1 MSVLQNLLKNGLVWS
16 FVDNVLLKGITF
28 IVTIVLAR
36 ILTPNDF
43 GLLGIITI
51 FISLGNAI
59 IEGGMGNSIVRDNK
73 STSSDYNAVFYG
85 NLMISLILYPILFF
99 TAPFLSKFF
108 NNDII
113 IPLIRVYG
121 LSFIISAFFY
131 IQYSIFLKE
140 MSFKKITAFNIP
152 AVITG
157 AVVGLASAYLGKGV
171 WSLVYMQLATLVF
184 KVLFYWMFSSWTPE
198 LGFSFKV
205 LQKHLNFGYK
215 LMISSIMD
223 AAMREVYSFII
234 GKHFSIKTLGYF
246 NHSKGFRN
254 YPVNLLST
262 VVSSVTFPLLSKIQ
276 DDKEKVGRLYAKI
289 LRSIFFIFT
298 PFMVALIV
306 VAKPLFLLLFTAKWL
321 PAVPYFQ
328 LLAISGT
335 LIPIHVCNL
344 NIFKI
349 FNRTDL
355 FLKLEVIKVI
365 LVCASLA
372 IGYFWGVF
380 GLLYAIIGSS
390 ILGLFVNTY
399 YGKKLIA
406 YGTLDQLS
414 DMFPIVLFA
423 SVSYFLGTYVL
434 LQADSLHIIVQLIV
448 GVVFTLV
455 SYLALAILFKS
466 KSLIEVKGLGELI
479 LKRN

>member
-1 MSVLQNLLKNGLVWS
+1 VSVLQNLLKKGLIWS

-59 IEGGMGNSIVRDNK
+59 IEGGMGNSIIRDNK
-73 STSSDYNAVFYG
+73 ATSSDYNAVFYG
-85 NLMISLILYPILFF
+85 NLIISLLLYPILFF
-99 TAPFLSKFF
+99 TAPILSRYF
-108 NNDII
+108 NNDLIV
-113 IPLIRVYG
+113 PLIRVYG

-131 IQYSIFLKE
+131 IQYSIFMKE
-140 MSFKKITAFNIP
+140 MSFKKITALNGP

-157 AVVGLASAYLGKGV
+157 AIVGLVSAYLGKGV
-171 WSLVYMQLATLVF
+171 WSLVYMQLSTLVF
-184 KVLFYWMFSSWTPE
+184 KVLFYWMFSSWTPQV
-198 LGFSFKV
+198 GFSFKV
-205 LQKHLNFGYK
+205 LKKHLNFGYK

-223 AAMREVYSFII
+223 AAMREAYSFII
-234 GKHFSIKTLGYF
+234 GKHFSIKTLGHF
-246 NHSKGFRN
+246 NHSKSFRN
-254 YPVNLLST
+254 YPVHLLST

-289 LRSIFFIFT
+289 LRSMFFILT
-298 PFMVALIV
+298 PLMVALIV
-306 VAKPLFLLLFTAKWL
+306 VAKPLFLLLFTEKWL

-328 LLAISGT
+328 LLAITGI
-335 LIPIHVCNL
+335 LIPIHICNL

-355 FLKLEVIKVI
+355 FLKLEVIKVL
-365 LVCASLA
+365 LVCVSLA
-372 IGYFWGVF
+372 IGYFWGIF
-380 GLLYAIIGSS
+380 GLLYANIGSS

-399 YGKKLIA
+399 YGKKLID
-406 YGTLDQLS
+406 YSTLDQLL
-414 DMFPIVLFA
+414 DMFPIVIFA

-434 LQADSLHIIVQLIV
+434 LQSDSLHIIFQLIV

-455 SYLALAILFKS
+455 CYLAVAFLFKS
-466 KSLIEVKGLGELI
+466 KSLVEVKGLGKLI